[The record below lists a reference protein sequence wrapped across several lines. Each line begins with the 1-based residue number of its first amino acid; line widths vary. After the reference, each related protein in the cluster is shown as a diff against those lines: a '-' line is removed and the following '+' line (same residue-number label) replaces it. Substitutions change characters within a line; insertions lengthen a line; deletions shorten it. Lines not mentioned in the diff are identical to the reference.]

1 MFLDKTGNRWEDK
14 NSFVKK
20 PNKFYPLEIDYG
32 AEQEVAS
39 VVSMREVGSCSKLHP
54 SLQDLVRMIFDV
66 ESMKKAM
73 MEFEVCLCCV
83 ISCTICYQLKIL
95 LVGCVHLQ
103 HMFVQIDM
111 KKMPLGKLSK
121 RQIMSAYSV
130 LTELQQEVGG
140 AAAPARILDASN
152 RFYTLIP
159 HDFGLKKPPLLDSEE
174 IIKVRCCGAEACPLS
189 ASLPC

>member
-1 MFLDKTGNRWEDK
+1 MVAAFATCE
-14 NSFVKK
+14 
-20 PNKFYPLEIDYG
+20 
-32 AEQEVAS
+32 EV
-39 VVSMREVGSCSKLHP
+39 
-54 SLQDLVRMIFDV
+54 I
-66 ESMKKAM
+66 
-73 MEFEVCLCCV
+73 
-83 ISCTICYQLKIL
+83 
-95 LVGCVHLQ
+95 
-103 HMFVQIDM
+103 FVQIDM

-174 IIKVRCCGAEACPLS
+174 IIKVRC
-189 ASLPC
+189 